1 MMVELTQNDTRPIL
15 RFTCREDGCG
25 EIGDVINLTGC
36 TVKFIFRKAFGSET
50 YKFKRL
56 CDITD
61 AENGVCEYVWQAD
74 DLDTI
79 GDYLGEIEITFPD
92 GKIQSNY
99 NTINFK
105 IKKELG

>member
-1 MMVELTQNDTRPIL
+1 MIELIQNDTKPIL

-25 EIGDVINLTGC
+25 ETGDAIILTGC
-36 TVKFIFRKAFGSET
+36 SVKFIFKKAFRSGV

-61 AENGVCEYVWQAD
+61 AEAGVCEYSWQTD
-74 DLDTI
+74 DLDTV
-79 GDYLGEIEITFPD
+79 GDFLGEIEITFPD
-92 GKIQSNY
+92 GRIQSNY

>member
-1 MMVELTQNDTRPIL
+1 MIELIQNDTKPIL
-15 RFTCREDGCG
+15 RFTCRENGCG
-25 EIGDVINLTGC
+25 ETGDVINLTSC
-36 TVKFIFRKAFGSET
+36 SVKFIFRKAFGSDT

-61 AENGVCEYVWQAD
+61 AINGICEYSWEAT

-79 GDYLGEIEITFPD
+79 GNFLGEIEITFSD

>member
-1 MMVELTQNDTRPIL
+1 MIELIQNDSKPTL
-15 RFTCREDGCG
+15 RFTCKENGCG
-25 EIGDVINLTGC
+25 DVGTVIKLTGC
-36 TVKFIFRKAFGSET
+36 TVRFIFKKALGSGD

-56 CDITD
+56 CDIVD
-61 AENGVCEYVWQAD
+61 APNGICEYSWQSA
-74 DLDTI
+74 DLDTV
-79 GDYLGEIEITFPD
+79 GDYVGEIEITFPD

>member
-1 MMVELTQNDTRPIL
+1 MIELIQNDTKPIL
-15 RFTCREDGCG
+15 RFTCRENGCG
-25 EIGDVINLTGC
+25 EIGDVINLTSC
-36 TVKFIFRKAFGSET
+36 AVSFIFRKAFGSET

-61 AENGVCEYVWQAD
+61 AVNGVCEYSWQAD

-79 GDYLGEIEITFPD
+79 GNFLGEIEIVFSD

-99 NTINFK
+99 NTIDFK